1 MQILTGSELTKTIN
15 DEPLAKRIVL
25 EDLIA
30 GIRKVTG
37 VGARRGACFALGERR
52 TGARQGCGS
61 QRAMHAGVEGS
72 RRAPIMSR
80 RGVRWQNG
88 KC

>member
-1 MQILTGSELTKTIN
+1 MQILTGSELTTTIN

-30 GIRKVTG
+30 GIGNVAG
-37 VGARRGACFALGERR
+37 VGARRGRLLALGERR
-52 TGARQGCGS
+52 TGAKQGCGS
-61 QRAMHAGVEGS
+61 QRAKHAGVEGS
-72 RRAPIMSR
+72 CHAPIMSR